1 VQVLTF
7 YMCRLLGFRC
17 EKPGQGSIAGPL
29 ARGYDDVEHR
39 QYYTRPNAANNP
51 PSEHL
56 QAMLCIFRR
65 VVVVCTERMEDILL
79 QCSPSRQSLTAAF
92 LSLPTLQQKREVY
105 DCKWCTDS
113 VIYEYKLVRLSMG
126 GIKALVWTTLV
137 RSPGQIISHQIVHDR
152 ES

>member
-39 QYYTRPNAANNP
+39 QYYIRPNAANNP

-56 QAMLCIFRR
+56 QAIALYLSTGC
-65 VVVVCTERMEDILL
+65 
-79 QCSPSRQSLTAAF
+79 CSLHRKNGRHAPTMFAKQAEYFCSLP
-92 LSLPTLQQKREVY
+92 PTLQRKRELY
-105 DCKWCTDS
+105 DCKWCTNS